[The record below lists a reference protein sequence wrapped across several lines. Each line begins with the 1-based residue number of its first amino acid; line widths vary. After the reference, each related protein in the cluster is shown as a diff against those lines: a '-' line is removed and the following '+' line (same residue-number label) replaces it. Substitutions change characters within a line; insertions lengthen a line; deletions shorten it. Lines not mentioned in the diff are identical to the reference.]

1 MKKVKIVKIAKQPL
15 IKVKK
20 IKPEPIIPHIV
31 ASTTSYILDFN
42 EN

>member
-1 MKKVKIVKIAKQPL
+1 MKKVKIVKIDKQPV
-15 IKVKK
+15 IKIKK
-20 IKPEPIIPHIV
+20 IKPEPILPHIV

>member
-31 ASTTSYILDFN
+31 ASTTTYILDFN
-42 EN
+42 EY